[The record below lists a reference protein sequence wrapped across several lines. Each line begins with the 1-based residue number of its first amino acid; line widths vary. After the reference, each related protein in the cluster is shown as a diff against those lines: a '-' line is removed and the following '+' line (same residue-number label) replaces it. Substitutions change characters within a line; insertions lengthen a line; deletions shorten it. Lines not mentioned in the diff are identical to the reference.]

1 MRSTR
6 LLVGASAALL
16 LLTGLPAPAG
26 ATDPVPEPV
35 PVPVPAVTLP
45 VEVDAPSRYE
55 AQTVCDPVARPGS
68 LALRDLLVA
77 TYGPATVYIP
87 RACSGSVSEHFD
99 GRAVDWMR
107 TFRDPAQK
115 QQADAFVEWLLAPG
129 DDGTP
134 QVMARRLGIM
144 YLIWNNRM
152 IRTYDVERGWTDY
165 RGCLAEDKQGVA
177 LDTTCHRDHVH
188 LSLSWDGAAKR
199 TSWWTGVALTQPY
212 CRAQVSSAT
221 PGVGAPQVVADLA
234 AVPGLVA
241 IDPVTI
247 LSTARGVGAGL
258 VEPCRILAGR
268 AVHARAAVGGVPEG
282 AAAVAVRVSASSNAP
297 GRLVGWSS
305 GTYRPGGGLPL
316 AIGSTSGT
324 LLVPLSSQGTIAL
337 GPTIGAAN
345 VTAKVVGY
353 VMAAVTPPPV
363 VQPPAPEPPAPVLA
377 PPGRPQKVSVRAA
390 RRAVVTS
397 WWAPVGAATA
407 QITGYRVQA
416 LRSSLPGA
424 SVAGSCKVGPTKRRC
439 TITGLRSGRTYWMS
453 VSVSNPAGRT
463 WAPRKK
469 VRVL

>member
-1 MRSTR
+1 M
-6 LLVGASAALL
+6 GATAALL
-16 LLTGLPAPAG
+16 LLTGLSVPAG
-26 ATDPVPEPV
+26 AVDPEPEPV
-35 PVPVPAVTLP
+35 PVPVPSVALP

-55 AQTVCDPVARPGS
+55 AQSACDPVARPGAV
-68 LALRDLLVA
+68 ALRDLLVR
-77 TYGPATVYIP
+77 TYGPATVYIT
-87 RACSGSVSEHFD
+87 RTCSGSVSEHFD

-115 QQADAFVEWLLAPG
+115 AQADAFVEWLLAPG
-129 DDGTP
+129 EDGTP

-144 YLIWNNRM
+144 YIIWNNRM
-152 IRTYDVERGWTDY
+152 IRTYDVDRGWTDY
-165 RGCLAEDKQGVA
+165 RGCLAEDKQGPA

-199 TSWWTGVALTQPY
+199 TSWWTGAALTQPY
-212 CRAQVSSAT
+212 CQAQVSSAT
-221 PGVGAPQVVADLA
+221 PGVGTPQVVADLG

-241 IDPVTI
+241 VDPVTI
-247 LSTARGVGAGL
+247 LSTARGTGAGL
-258 VEPCRILAGR
+258 VAPCRILAGR
-268 AVHARAAVGGVPEG
+268 ALHARAQVGGVPEG

-353 VMAAVTPPPV
+353 VRAAVTPTPGVTPPPTPV
-363 VQPPAPEPPAPVLA
+363 LQPPGA
-377 PPGRPQKVSVRAA
+377 PQKVTARAA
-390 RRAVVTS
+390 RRAVVTL

-407 QITGYRVQA
+407 QITGYRVHA
-416 LRSSLPGA
+416 LRSALPGA
-424 SVAGSCKVGPTKRRC
+424 SSAGACRVGPTKRRC

-463 WAPRKK
+463 WAPRVK